1 MAEDAV
7 RTTILEVLRPKVEQA
22 GLSVEALAEQ
32 DLVGLGIIDSLD
44 VMTLI
49 AEVER
54 RTGSAFLWDLFD
66 AEEGLSVSAL
76 AAAFQAK

>member
-22 GLSVEALAEQ
+22 GLSVEALQDQ

-44 VMTLI
+44 VMNLI

-54 RTGSAFLWDLFD
+54 QTGCSFVWDRFD
-66 AEEGLSVSAL
+66 AEDGLSVLAL
-76 AAAFQAK
+76 ATAFQAK